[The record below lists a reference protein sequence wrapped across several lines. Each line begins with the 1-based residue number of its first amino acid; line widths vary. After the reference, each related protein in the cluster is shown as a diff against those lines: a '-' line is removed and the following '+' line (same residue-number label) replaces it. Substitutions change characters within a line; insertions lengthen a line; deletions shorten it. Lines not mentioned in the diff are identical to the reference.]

1 MKTPWV
7 LKKIVYQHK
16 QHNNFTD
23 LFLCHFLSTRCLRVY
38 SSKEMTKWSSILE
51 PQSTFDAKARVVI
64 AGCLL
69 LYNWLVA
76 THLETPYPTALVEIY
91 SVPLS
96 RLLLVGLVLLSASWC
111 PTVGILSALAYICLA
126 ADVVSF
132 TTLPPELYT

>member
-1 MKTPWV
+1 MP
-7 LKKIVYQHK
+7 
-16 QHNNFTD
+16 
-23 LFLCHFLSTRCLRVY
+23 
-38 SSKEMTKWSSILE
+38 KWSSILE

-64 AGCLL
+64 AGFLL
-69 LYNWLVA
+69 LYNWLIA